1 MTSGRAQ
8 LLRDVVRIRVV
19 EETLADYYR
28 DEQQMR
34 TPTHFSIGQEAT
46 AVGVCAATTSQDLVF
61 TAHRSHAPCLAKG
74 GDLKA
79 MVAELY
85 GKQAGFD
92 HGQDH
97 GYPLPDRAGHRRP
110 A

>member
-1 MTSGRAQ
+1 M
-8 LLRDVVRIRVV
+8 RIRVV

-46 AVGVCAATTSQDLVF
+46 AVGVCAATTSQDLVC
-61 TAHRSHAPCLAKG
+61 TAHPSHAPCLAEG

-79 MVAELY
+79 MAAELY
-85 GKQAGFD
+85 GTQAGCA
-92 HGQDH
+92 HGR
-97 GYPLPDRAGHRRP
+97 GGSIRLVDRAVGFGGRRP
-110 A
+110 SSAR